1 MSLHSTKV
9 ERGDISEIELASILD
24 TLKCIMK
31 GLKVI
36 FASQDVFDRKI
47 SNLKLHVD
55 RDFL

>member
-1 MSLHSTKV
+1 MR
-9 ERGDISEIELASILD
+9 ENELAPVLD

-36 FASQDVFDRKI
+36 FASEDVFDRKI

-55 RDFL
+55 RIFL